1 MNFIMKKFSFQKDAI
16 VEKLHGENDQ
26 LKNDLQHLQSIH
38 NASVSDERFLIAA
51 NSPSIAAAVRIIFDF
66 IVSACQRL
74 ENIFL
79 AYFDAID

>member
-1 MNFIMKKFSFQKDAI
+1 MNKFYSEKFSFQKDAI

-66 IVSACQRL
+66 IVSACQR
-74 ENIFL
+74 IRKSFL
-79 AYFDAID
+79 SLF